1 MKIFRLIILALLFT
15 FSACEKEESPDFVPD
30 LVQTSISEMLNAQM
44 SAYLEKYS
52 GYPGGIALQVLANGK
67 SYFAANNFEN
77 TVDAGFHFRAASN
90 TKTFTAAAVLL
101 LHQQGKLNI
110 DHVLTDTIPGIDQLY
125 LPNTAAFAIPHK
137 NEITIVDVLR
147 HRAGVFDVT
156 NDIIPDTI
164 SADVPYKGQ
173 NYLEYVMEQTPD
185 YTFTPRELI
194 SVVATTEMSY
204 FEPGTAY
211 HYSNTGYSVLA
222 VIIERVSGMS
232 YQDFIVQ
239 HIVSPMGLTNTSVPV
254 LGADQQMPEPY
265 LPGYVFINDEVS
277 DVTESNISGNVAEG
291 NIITTPHDLSVFIRK
306 LLRGEGPLSNYT
318 INSLMMNVVPANT
331 TTTYAYG
338 CGLSFTNG
346 LGYGHNGAHEGYLS
360 LMTYDPENDI
370 SIVVVTNTW
379 NLSDGMASLFEQLG
393 GLLVNVGYDARSI
406 VKEGS

>member
-1 MKIFRLIILALLFT
+1 
-15 FSACEKEESPDFVPD
+15 
-30 LVQTSISEMLNAQM
+30 M

-194 SVVATTEMSY
+194 SVVAATEMSY

-265 LPGYVFINDEVS
+265 LPGYVFINDEVY